1 MVRSRLASIGLIAVT
16 TGMAAIAAA
25 DITTPK
31 QFLGFNVC
39 RDFQLANYT
48 QLTGYWQK
56 LAKESRRIRLVSIGK
71 TEGGRDQM
79 MAIISDPLNLKHLE
93 DHRQTSVALAK
104 GGGTM
109 NAKEIEARIRRGKAV
124 VWIDGGLHANETLCA
139 QHLIEQA
146 YQLVSRNDEE
156 NNRILKDCII
166 LLVQANPD
174 GMDLVSNWYMRRKK
188 PEDRSL
194 SGIPELYQK
203 YAGHDNNRDFYA
215 NNLVETRNINRA
227 LYSEW
232 LPQIVYNHHQ
242 SAPTGAVM
250 YIPPFRNPFNYNM
263 DPQVQVSTDL
273 LGLHMHQRLIGK
285 GMGGTVMRTATG
297 YSTWW
302 NGGLRTTTY
311 FHNMI
316 GILTETWGS
325 PNPNSVPF
333 VNERQIPSTDGPL
346 PLSAD
351 KWTFRQ
357 SLNYEVEANYAVLD
371 YASRQRNELLGN
383 MYRAARTSIQ
393 KGNTDTW
400 SALPSRI
407 AAFGKEALTK
417 PELRDARYYILPAS
431 PRDPGSQ
438 RWFLDR
444 LIQVGVEVY
453 KLDGATS
460 IGGKSYPAGSFIIP
474 SGQAFRPHILDM
486 FEAQDHPNDFQYPGG
501 PPIPPYDSAGYTLA
515 FQMGIEFDRIV
526 DPIGG
531 MNGMTGIKA
540 AEIKPGQMFDD
551 IDTYAGMAK
560 PRVGLWDRFGGSME
574 SGWTR
579 FTLERYKF
587 PYTVLYGADFNAGKL
602 RDQYDVII
610 FPDGAIPGSDPANP
624 RANPLSDDPTVSAEY
639 KRRLPGITVAKGVAA
654 LKEFLENGGRIVAIG
669 SSATNLAKH
678 LKLPVENA
686 VGTLKNTEFYIP
698 GSILQVSLD
707 KSASVTRGLLDRVD
721 VMFDSSPAFKVT
733 GPAKVIASYTQEKP
747 LRSGWAWGQ
756 EKLKGLAAFV
766 EVPFGKGSVYL
777 YGPEVNFR
785 AQPSQTMKLIFN
797 AILGDR

>member
-1 MVRSRLASIGLIAVT
+1 MF
-16 TGMAAIAAA
+16 AATLGVAATATA

-39 RDFQLANYT
+39 DDYQLANYT

-56 LAKESRRIRLVSIGK
+56 LAKESRRIKLVSIGK

-93 DHRQTSVALAK
+93 DHRQTSVAMAK
-104 GGGTM
+104 ADGFT
-109 NAKEIEARIRRGKAV
+109 NAKEIEARIKRGKAV

-156 NNRILKDCII
+156 NKRILKDCIV
-166 LLVQANPD
+166 LLVHANPD
-174 GMDLVSNWYMRRKK
+174 GMALVSNWYMRRKK
-188 PEDRSL
+188 PEERSL

-215 NNLVETRNINRA
+215 NNLAETRNINQA
-227 LYSEW
+227 LYYQW

-273 LGLHMHQRLIGK
+273 VGLHMHQRLIGK

-346 PLSAD
+346 PLSAE

-371 YASRQRNELLGN
+371 YASRQRNQLLSN

-400 SALPSRI
+400 SALPARI

-417 PELRDARYYILPAS
+417 PELRDARYYILPAN

-438 RWFLDR
+438 KWFLQR
-444 LIQVGVEVY
+444 LLQVGVEVY
-453 KLDGATS
+453 KLEGATT
-460 IGGKSYPAGSFIIP
+460 IEGKTYSAGSFIVP
-474 SGQAFRPHILDM
+474 ASQAFRPHILDM
-486 FEAQDHPNDFQYPGG
+486 FEPQDHPNDFQYPGG
-501 PPIPPYDSAGYTLA
+501 PPIAPYDSAGYTLA
-515 FQMGIEFDRIV
+515 FQMGIEFDRIIG
-526 DPIGG
+526 PIGG
-531 MNGMTGIKA
+531 INGMGSIGTPEIKA
-540 AEIKPGQMFDD
+540 GQPFEDVD
-551 IDTYAGMAK
+551 SYAGMAR
-560 PRVGLWDRFGGSME
+560 PRVGLWDRYGGSME

-579 FTLERYKF
+579 FTLERFKF
-587 PYTVLYGADFNAGKL
+587 PVTVLYGADFNAGNL

-610 FPDGAIPGSDPANP
+610 FPDGAIPSADPANP
-624 RANPLSDDPTVSAEY
+624 RPNPLLDDPTVSAEY
-639 KRRLPGITVAKGVAA
+639 KRRIPGISVSKGVAA
-654 LKEFLENGGRIVAIG
+654 LQEFADKGGRIIAIG

-686 VGTLKNTEFYIP
+686 VGGLKNTEFYIP
-698 GSILQVSLD
+698 GSILRVSLTPGEP
-707 KSASVTRGLLDRVD
+707 VTRGLLDQVD
-721 VMFDSSPAFKVT
+721 VMFDSSPAFKVS
-733 GPAKVIASYTQEKP
+733 GPAKVIGSYTVDKP

-766 EVPFGKGSVYL
+766 EVPVGRGSVYL

-785 AQPSQTMKLIFN
+785 AQPSQTMKLMFN
-797 AILGDR
+797 AILGD